1 MSATNRG
8 TKRNEADFYAT
19 PLETVYALLDNYVGI
34 YPEDTILEPSA
45 GNGNIIRA
53 LRNKGF
59 NNWIDAIELRY
70 EETENLMLE
79 ANQVFIEDFLSL
91 DKEKFQRYD
100 VIIGNPPYSLA
111 KEFIDKSLELLAPGG
126 RLIFLLRT
134 NFLESAKRFA
144 WWQDT
149 LPNRLYV
156 LHKRPS
162 FTGKGTDAT
171 SYSWFIWEKSQYT
184 KQFLKDQEIKVI

>member
-70 EETENLMLE
+70 
-79 ANQVFIEDFLSL
+79 
-91 DKEKFQRYD
+91 
-100 VIIGNPPYSLA
+100 
-111 KEFIDKSLELLAPGG
+111 
-126 RLIFLLRT
+126 
-134 NFLESAKRFA
+134 
-144 WWQDT
+144 
-149 LPNRLYV
+149 
-156 LHKRPS
+156 
-162 FTGKGTDAT
+162 
-171 SYSWFIWEKSQYT
+171 
-184 KQFLKDQEIKVI
+184 